1 MTKLDIYSDKKYE
14 LAVKNYLL
22 SDTSHTGSA
31 QSMVE
36 RCKMDSEKFQIVIL
50 NDENKLVGCFILD
63 IGLGPRQYGFL
74 DGDVALLRAFSIDD
88 RFRRQGYA
96 STALDKLSNFVH
108 QYISNNLSRIVL
120 AVNEENIA
128 AQKTYEKS
136 GFKKTLQ
143 TSEGKLGLLF
153 IMEKEI

>member
-1 MTKLDIYSDKKYE
+1 M
-14 LAVKNYLL
+14 
-22 SDTSHTGSA
+22 
-31 QSMVE
+31 
-36 RCKMDSEKFQIVIL
+36 
-50 NDENKLVGCFILD
+50 
-63 IGLGPRQYGFL
+63 
-74 DGDVALLRAFSIDD
+74 LRAFSIDD